1 MASVRDAPGE
11 YHAHRG
17 PSPNAQCDS
26 LYVILIVVAA
36 APVHALLPA
45 VQLHEGTPLVVFGLV
60 PLVRTIFIAVPVVV
74 VLVTPV
80 VVAPVVLA
88 LPVFLVPVV
97 LREGSGHRR
106 NRCSQGGSQK
116 KRTE

>member
-1 MASVRDAPGE
+1 MSATLRTVPKCAG
-11 YHAHRG
+11 
-17 PSPNAQCDS
+17 DS
-26 LYVILIVVAA
+26 LSVIWIIV
-36 APVHALLPA
+36 APVPVDALLPA
-45 VQLHEGTPLVVFGLV
+45 VQLHEGTPLVVLGLV
-60 PLVRTIFIAVPVVV
+60 PLVRTIFIAVPVVI

-88 LPVFLVPVV
+88 LPVLLVSVV

-116 KRTE
+116 K

>member
-1 MASVRDAPGE
+1 MVLVRDASGE
-11 YHAHRG
+11 FPPTSRRY
-17 PSPNAQCDS
+17 PNAQCDS
-26 LYVILIVVAA
+26 LPVIWIIV
-36 APVHALLPA
+36 APVPVDALLPA
-45 VQLHEGTPLVVFGLV
+45 VQLHESTPLVVFGLV
-60 PLVRTIFIAVPVVV
+60 PLVRTIFIAVPVVI

-88 LPVFLVPVV
+88 LPVLLVSVV

-116 KRTE
+116 K